1 MLKEIVII
9 LGAMGCIFLIIP
21 VDWIFYT
28 SGPFSLSMPLI
39 LLGFVL
45 AYADF
50 HAIKLLDNNEGH
62 IAGNFLL
69 FLSVAIVFSFIIS
82 FEIIRY
88 FPPRFVA

>member
-21 VDWIFYT
+21 VDLIFYT

-39 LLGFVL
+39 LFGVVL
-45 AYADF
+45 AYAGF
-50 HAIKLLDNNEGH
+50 HAIKLLDNDEGH
-62 IAGNFLL
+62 LARNFLIL
-69 FLSVAIVFSFIIS
+69 LSVAIVFSFIIS

-88 FPPRFVA
+88 FPPIFVA